1 MTDRKIRLLNLHGG
15 KVNHEEKG
23 KKKGKEA
30 VQADRNCTSQA
41 AGQGRAERKCRE
53 ELGGNDRE
61 RSCRAESCSSTSQ
74 VKAICPTGG
83 GRGGLDCTENSELC
97 LPL

>member
-41 AGQGRAERKCRE
+41 AGQGRNTGKSWEEMTGKGAAEQN
-53 ELGGNDRE
+53 LAHPPV
-61 RSCRAESCSSTSQ
+61 RSKPIVPLEVAE
-74 VKAICPTGG
+74 VG
-83 GRGGLDCTENSELC
+83 
-97 LPL
+97 